1 LRRADALA
9 GDLERVVGSPVDE
22 PVPVLVDEG
31 PVAMDP
37 YVGPARPVRLDV
49 SIGILPESV
58 RHAGPRPCHDQLAHL
73 TAHRLAVVAEA
84 LGGHPWDGTAE
95 GARLDRA
102 VGEARE
108 DAARDLRTARVIED
122 GHAALADVIEEPAIG
137 LGIPRLARRADDAD
151 RRQIVR
157 GDPV

>member
-1 LRRADALA
+1 AGTEHGEADHRFALDVVRHADGSGLVDGRVADQHGLDLRRADALA

-122 GHAALADVIEEPAIG
+122 
-137 LGIPRLARRADDAD
+137 
-151 RRQIVR
+151 
-157 GDPV
+157 